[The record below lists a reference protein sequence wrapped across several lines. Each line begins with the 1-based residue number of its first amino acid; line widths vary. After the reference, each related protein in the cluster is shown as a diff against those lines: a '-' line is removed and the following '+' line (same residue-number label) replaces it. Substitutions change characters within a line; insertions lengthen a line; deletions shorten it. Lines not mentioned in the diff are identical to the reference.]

1 MGLPILVQKFGGTSV
16 DTQDHRAAAAQHVKE
31 ARANGYDVV
40 VVISAMGRKGSPYAT
55 DTLINMVKHEG
66 GPVSEHDMELAL
78 ICGELLSSVV
88 FAASLRDQGVEP
100 VSVLT
105 GWQAGI
111 VTDNHFGNARI
122 LRVDPGVINERL
134 TRGEVVVVAGFQGA
148 AENGD
153 ITTLGRGGSDTTAA
167 ALGVGLSAELVE
179 IYTDVK
185 GIMTADPKLVGTARV
200 LDEMGYDEVFQFASE
215 GAGVIHPRAV
225 EIAQQGRVPLVIRE
239 TRSQDPGTK
248 ITDVRRR
255 AFETRTPR
263 PVTGVTHLGH
273 MTQLTVLTP
282 GAGLD
287 VERAIFDSLAAS
299 GVSVDMI
306 NVGPDS
312 KHMIVHDEQAA
323 TAVRALEPLGVKTE
337 LRPRVAKVSIVGAG
351 MHGIPG
357 VMARVVRS
365 LAEVSVRVLQSSD
378 SNLSISCLV
387 DESEVGAA
395 VQALHRAFSLEA
407 E

>member
-1 MGLPILVQKFGGTSV
+1 MS
-16 DTQDHRAAAAQHVKE
+16 
-31 ARANGYDVV
+31 
-40 VVISAMGRKGSPYAT
+40 
-55 DTLINMVKHEG
+55 
-66 GPVSEHDMELAL
+66 
-78 ICGELLSSVV
+78 
-88 FAASLRDQGVEP
+88 
-100 VSVLT
+100 
-105 GWQAGI
+105 
-111 VTDNHFGNARI
+111 
-122 LRVDPGVINERL
+122 
-134 TRGEVVVVAGFQGA
+134 
-148 AENGD
+148 
-153 ITTLGRGGSDTTAA
+153 
-167 ALGVGLSAELVE
+167 
-179 IYTDVK
+179 
-185 GIMTADPKLVGTARV
+185 
-200 LDEMGYDEVFQFASE
+200 
-215 GAGVIHPRAV
+215 
-225 EIAQQGRVPLVIRE
+225 
-239 TRSQDPGTK
+239 
-248 ITDVRRR
+248 
-255 AFETRTPR
+255 
-263 PVTGVTHLGH
+263 
-273 MTQLTVLTP
+273 QLTVLTP